1 MPCLAFEEASLP
13 LAANLLD
20 HPISES
26 LISLAF
32 LTSAIFAGH
41 RHQSNFG
48 REYQRGVIERGRDKE
63 ERERPIYPV
72 SSISI
77 TFSVTMA
84 VTTESQQQ
92 EQQQSTGFSSF
103 SSFFTSLLPS
113 ARADEP
119 QEEEDKSD
127 DNAGGDDSGDAE
139 ETEAGGDDEE
149 EEEEEEEPEDVS
161 GVLPRVLADIHYA
174 NERHCYYP
182 APNACLFSRSL
193 PTDLP

>member
-1 MPCLAFEEASLP
+1 MG
-13 LAANLLD
+13 
-20 HPISES
+20 
-26 LISLAF
+26 
-32 LTSAIFAGH
+32 IFAGH

-48 REYQRGVIERGRDKE
+48 REYQRGVIERGRDKA

-149 EEEEEEEPEDVS
+149 EEEEEEEPEDIYPEIREKCAES
-161 GVLPRVLADIHYA
+161 KECINLKHHF
-174 NERHCYYP
+174 EHCSEKVQ
-182 APNACLFSRSL
+182 AGKGHKGE
-193 PTDLP
+193 D